1 MRLARISIAAVMLG
15 SAAVLAVAAP
25 AQASCPQGI
34 ASFEPQVNGTFAGTG
49 INIRTGPGSDCTS
62 RGQGQPGQ
70 TATFRCWTTGHDGAR
85 WTYLHNRATGVSG
98 WSRSDLLSG
107 GGATAS
113 CGI

>member
-1 MRLARISIAAVMLG
+1 MRLARITIAAVMVG
-15 SAAVLAVAAP
+15 GAAVLAVAAP

-49 INIRTGPGSDCTS
+49 INIRTGPGTDCTS
-62 RGQGQPGQ
+62 LGHGQPGQ
-70 TATFRCWTTGHDGAR
+70 TATFRCWRTGHDGAR

-98 WSRSDLLSG
+98 WSRNDLLSG
-107 GGATAS
+107 GGATVS